1 MDNVIDLS
9 QAPAML
15 FWFRIVSGL
24 TIWVN
29 ILCLYLIAVAT
40 PRGLGNFRWH
50 MFALHFIDDSF
61 SVLPNVLRVRGSL
74 LAFPMLGLP
83 AQGGFAI
90 GPLADCG
97 FDVYW
102 QLIVLIYVTVAVV
115 SSTQILGFIRQ
126 QSVLKNEHFLKLK
139 PRHKRYWIVFS
150 YVFPIFW
157 TVSIMLILWGND
169 VHKALDGF
177 QNEYPY
183 LAPFFQQRSSFGVE
197 LDFGRRTIIPS
208 IGFVIFYTAVFIVL
222 VATAL
227 SSLKAM
233 EKSMS
238 RRTLEIQKQWLKHVY
253 TQRTTGSLCS
263 QNNLTEISA
272 LEPFCGPI

>member
-9 QAPAML
+9 QAPAIL

-50 MFALHFIDDSF
+50 MFALHCYQMCCEYGVAF
-61 SVLPNVLRVRGSL
+61 

-208 IGFVIFYTAVFIVL
+208 IGFVIFYTAVFIGTTSIIVPKQVL
-222 VATAL
+222 FSTFQCW
-227 SSLKAM
+227 S
-233 EKSMS
+233 
-238 RRTLEIQKQWLKHVY
+238 Q
-253 TQRTTGSLCS
+253 QR
-263 QNNLTEISA
+263 
-272 LEPFCGPI
+272 

>member
-139 PRHKRYWIVFS
+139 PRNTPTLPRSFNNVQ
-150 YVFPIFW
+150 
-157 TVSIMLILWGND
+157 VSGWNLTS
-169 VHKALDGF
+169 DGEQSSRRLVSSSF
-177 QNEYPY
+177 IQLYSSCWS
-183 LAPFFQQRSSFGVE
+183 QQR
-197 LDFGRRTIIPS
+197 
-208 IGFVIFYTAVFIVL
+208 
-222 VATAL
+222 
-227 SSLKAM
+227 
-233 EKSMS
+233 
-238 RRTLEIQKQWLKHVY
+238 
-253 TQRTTGSLCS
+253 
-263 QNNLTEISA
+263 
-272 LEPFCGPI
+272 